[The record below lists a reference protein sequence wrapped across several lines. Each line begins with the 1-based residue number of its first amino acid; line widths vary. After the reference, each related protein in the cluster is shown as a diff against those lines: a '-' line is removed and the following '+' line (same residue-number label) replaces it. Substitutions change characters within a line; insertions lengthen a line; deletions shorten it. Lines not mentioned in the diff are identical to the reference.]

1 MKKYGFR
8 IAQMKKP
15 GYISLEVR
23 PLLHFPKT
31 YCKYN
36 NYIEIELYYK
46 EKTGWGR
53 RREEFSDRD
62 QH

>member
-1 MKKYGFR
+1 
-8 IAQMKKP
+8 MKKP